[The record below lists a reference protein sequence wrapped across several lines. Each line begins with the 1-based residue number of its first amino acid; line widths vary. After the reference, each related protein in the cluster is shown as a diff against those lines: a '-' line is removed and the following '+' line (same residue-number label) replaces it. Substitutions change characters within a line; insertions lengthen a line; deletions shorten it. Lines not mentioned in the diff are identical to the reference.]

1 MAEQQGKQADDAE
14 AQKQQLK
21 QEFQQ
26 LLNIMFTPSLVD
38 KEDVKKLKDAGGL
51 QGEDAG
57 GGCKQR
63 QGAAQ

>member
-1 MAEQQGKQADDAE
+1 MAEQQGKQTDDAE

-38 KEDVKKLKDAGGL
+38 KEDIKKLKD
-51 QGEDAG
+51 G
-57 GGCKQR
+57 GG
-63 QGAAQ
+63 

>member
-1 MAEQQGKQADDAE
+1 MAEQQGQQSDDAE

-38 KEDVKKLKDAGGL
+38 KEDIKKLKDAGGL
-51 QGEDAG
+51 AQHWLRGTP
-57 GGCKQR
+57 
-63 QGAAQ
+63 AAP